1 MVSKREARQ
10 LLKKSNPERSHSGNA
25 ISTFA
30 TLSDKILF
38 LFAKK
43 VESEVDSVDGRG
55 SRVTSEHVTNAAL
68 HMMSIIAEL
77 EEY

>member
-10 LLKKSNPERSHSGNA
+10 LLKKSNPDRSHSSNA
-25 ISTFA
+25 VSTFA
-30 TLSDKILF
+30 TLSDRILL

-43 VESEVDSVDGRG
+43 VESKVDSEEGRG

-68 HMMSIIAEL
+68 HMMTIIAEL
-77 EEY
+77 EEL